1 VEIFEMFGRCQFA
14 IATLLAI
21 TPIALGCGGD
31 VTSSSEIAD
40 ASIDTAAPS
49 TGDGG
54 AGGDDAN
61 AGDIDTGASSS
72 NDAGGQADA
81 DPGPP
86 ADAGPP
92 KTYPPDPGDGTT
104 TRITCTNK
112 LGSGLTASFGR
123 LDGTIVSIVP
133 PKQHNCNGDST
144 HVHLQVLANGGTYDI
159 AVNVDALFAEKDA
172 PLLNEP
178 WAEGWHTTGEK
189 LDYPSML
196 ALHSTAFGAPTIP
209 ELTQTLEAELAAVNH
224 ISVFATGYG
233 VDGAHLVHRNGA
245 SNDGALV
252 LHPIGAQ
259 PHYLLFNFTGQTF

>member
-1 VEIFEMFGRCQFA
+1 MLGRRYFA
-14 IATLLAI
+14 VATLIALS
-21 TPIALGCGGD
+21 PIGLGCGG
-31 VTSSSEIAD
+31 TASSGSGSDGGSGNEGAD
-40 ASIDTAAPS
+40 ASIDAAAPPIS
-49 TGDGG
+49 E
-54 AGGDDAN
+54 APDASVPP
-61 AGDIDTGASSS
+61 SSP
-72 NDAGGQADA
+72 DAGEPSDA
-81 DPGPP
+81 APP
-86 ADAGPP
+86 PPEDAGPP
-92 KTYPPDPGDGTT
+92 PTYPPDPGDGTT
-104 TRITCTNK
+104 TRIACTNK
-112 LGSGLTASFGR
+112 LGSGLTTSFGR

-144 HVHLQVLANGGTYDI
+144 HIHLQVLASGGTYDI

-196 ALHSTAFGAPTIP
+196 SLHSTAFAAPTIA
-209 ELTQTLEAELAAVNH
+209 ELTTTLEAELAAVNH